1 MYDKKRNYI
10 KNNNVKNFTTV
21 LKIAPAFLLASTI
34 IHAQTNDSVTKEK
47 KIEEVVLIG
56 YGKQKKSDLTGS
68 ITSISSKDF
77 NGGATSAD
85 QLIQGKA
92 PGVSITGNGGA
103 PGAGSTIR
111 IRGGASLNALNDPL
125 YVIDGVPIDAGT
137 INGAANPLA
146 LINPN
151 DIESFDILK
160 DASATAIYGNRA
172 SNGVIIITTK
182 KGSTGPFRINFST
195 VASVSTKMG
204 NVDVLDANEYR
215 TYMKRIAQTN
225 QTVNNYLSKLGSANT
240 NWQDLIFQDAWGTD
254 NNLSLSGGVKGLP
267 YRLSLGYNDQNG
279 ILRTNS
285 FRRSSLGLNLSPKFL
300 DNHLSLNLNFKGTFT
315 DNRFANAGAI
325 GAAQYFDPTQPAYS
339 ADGSYM
345 GYYEWMNNGSINI
358 NATRNPL
365 GLLYGKRDVSSV
377 WRTLTNAQIDYKLH
391 FLPDLH
397 LNLNVGYDYTKSNGA
412 VTNYAGY
419 GSAVVNSKGGSW
431 NEYTQEK
438 KNKLLETYF
447 NYTKDISSI
456 NTKVDI
462 TGGYSY
468 QSFEYD
474 TPPTIVYYTNGVPD
488 DPTLAAAGKLVLLS
502 FYGRGIITFNNKYIL
517 TGTIRRD
524 GSSRFYNGSRDN
536 LWGNFASGAF
546 AWKIKEEGFLK
557 NSSTVSDLKLR
568 LGYGQTGQQDILG
581 YYPSYANYTISQGAS
596 QYQFG
601 SAFFPMYRPA
611 IYNPN
616 LVWETTNTANVGLDF
631 GFVKNRIYGNVDVYQ
646 KNTKDLLAT
655 VPIPAGN
662 FSNKNTLNVGKMEIK
677 GIEASITFVP
687 VKKEN
692 LTWDFNINATHYKS
706 EVTDLGPNFPE
717 GFAMRASSGNI
728 TGGTDQWILANSVGK
743 PANSFYVYQ
752 QVYDASGKPIE
763 GVYVDRNGD
772 GIINDNDRYFYKS
785 VNPDVSLGFNTKL
798 NYKKWDFAL
807 SMRAV
812 LGNYV
817 YNNSASNSSV
827 QSLASNEY
835 LQNINSLSADYNFTA
850 PQLYSDIFVENASF
864 LRLDNVNVGYN
875 FGEVF
880 GAKSN
885 LKVYALLQNVFVITK
900 YKGVDPEIFGNVDN
914 GFYQR
919 PKVYSLG
926 FNFQF

>member
-1 MYDKKRNYI
+1 M
-10 KNNNVKNFTTV
+10 KNFTTV
-21 LKIAPAFLLASTI
+21 LKIAPAFLLASSM
-34 IHAQTNDSVTKEK
+34 IHAQTKDSITKEK

-68 ITSISSKDF
+68 ITSVSSKDF

-92 PGVSITGNGGA
+92 PGVTITGNGGA

-125 YVIDGVPIDAGT
+125 YVIDGIPVDTGT
-137 INGAANPLA
+137 TNGAANPLA

-182 KGSTGPFRINFST
+182 KGSTGKFRINFST
-195 VASVSTKMG
+195 VTSLSTKMG
-204 NVDVLDANEYR
+204 NVDVLDADEYR
-215 TYMKRIAQTN
+215 SYMHRIAETN
-225 QTVNNYLSKLGSANT
+225 QTVQNYLPKLGTANT
-240 NWQDLIFQDAWGTD
+240 NWQDLIYQKAWGTD
-254 NNLSLSGGVKGLP
+254 NNLSLSGGIKGLP
-267 YRLSLGYNDQNG
+267 YRLSVGYTDQNG
-279 ILRTNS
+279 LLRTNS
-285 FRRSSLGLNLSPKFL
+285 FRRSSLSLNLSPKFL
-300 DNHLSLNLNFKGTFT
+300 DNHLTTNINFKGTFT
-315 DNRFANAGAI
+315 DNQFGNAGAI

-339 ADGSYM
+339 TDGSYN

-377 WRTLTNAQIDYKLH
+377 WRALTNAQIDYKVH

-397 LNLNVGYDYTKSNGA
+397 LNVNVGYDYTKSNGA
-412 VTNYAGY
+412 VTNYDGY
-419 GSAVVNSKGGSW
+419 GSAAVNSKGGSW
-431 NEYTQEK
+431 NKYSQEK

-447 NYTKDISSI
+447 NYTKEISSI
-456 NTKVDI
+456 KTKVDI

-474 TPPTIVYYTNGVPD
+474 TPPTIVYYTRGIPD
-488 DPTLAAAGKLVLLS
+488 DPTLAAAGKLVLLG
-502 FYGRGIITFNNKYIL
+502 FYGRGIVTFDNKYIL

-524 GSSRFYNGSRDN
+524 GSSRFFNGTKDN
-536 LWGNFASGAF
+536 VWGNFASGAF
-546 AWKIKEEGFLK
+546 AWKVKEESFLK
-557 NSSTVSDLKLR
+557 NSNTVSDLKLR
-568 LGYGQTGQQDILG
+568 LGYGQTGQQDIGG

-601 SAFFPMYRPA
+601 STFYTMYRPA
-611 IYNPN
+611 IYNEN
-616 LVWETTNTANVGLDF
+616 LKWETTNTANAGLDF
-631 GFVKNRIYGNVDVYQ
+631 GFLNNRISGSFDVFQ
-646 KNTKDLLAT
+646 KNTRDLLAT
-655 VPIPAGN
+655 VPIAAGN

-677 GIEASITFVP
+677 GLEASITLVP
-687 VKKEN
+687 IKKEN
-692 LTWDFNINATHYKS
+692 LTWDVNFNASHYKS
-706 EVTDLGPNFPE
+706 KVTDLGVNFPE
-717 GFAMRASSGNI
+717 GFAMRSSSGNI
-728 TGGTDQWILANSVGK
+728 AGGTDQWILANSVGQ

-763 GVYVDRNGD
+763 GVYVDRNND
-772 GIINDNDRYFYKS
+772 GVINDKDRYFYKS
-785 VNPDVSLGFNTKL
+785 INPDVTLGFNTKL
-798 NYKKWDFAL
+798 NYKKWDF
-807 SMRAV
+807 SMTMRAV

-827 QSLASNEY
+827 QSLATNEY
-835 LQNINSLSADYNFTA
+835 IQNINSLSADYNFTA
-850 PQLYSDIFVENASF
+850 PQYYSDIFVENASF

-880 GAKSN
+880 GPKSN

-919 PKVYSLG
+919 PKVYSVG